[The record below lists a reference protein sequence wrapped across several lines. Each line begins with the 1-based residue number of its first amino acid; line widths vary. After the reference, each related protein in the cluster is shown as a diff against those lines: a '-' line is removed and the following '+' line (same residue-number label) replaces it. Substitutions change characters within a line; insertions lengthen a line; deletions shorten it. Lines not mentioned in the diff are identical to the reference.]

1 MYLILV
7 IGHTGQGKS
16 TWVNNSIKGKRQY
29 IFDVNNEYKHL
40 PPDTAPAPQ
49 MRNVTLDIKKFIT
62 ICDTLQNTN
71 IVFEDAT
78 GFLRGRQAPDM
89 ARLLVKKRHSGNNYF
104 ILFHS
109 INRVPPELLE
119 MSNFVILFKTNDNA
133 VQVEK
138 KFHNYRLNNAFLQL
152 QKMKKYSFL
161 NLKMIEQ

>member
-1 MYLILV
+1 
-7 IGHTGQGKS
+7 
-16 TWVNNSIKGKRQY
+16 
-29 IFDVNNEYKHL
+29 
-40 PPDTAPAPQ
+40 

-89 ARLLVKKRHSGNNYF
+89 ARLLVKKRHSGNNYI

-119 MSNFVILFKTNDNA
+119 MSNFVVLFKTNDNI